1 MDEFISLESIVKMPL
16 GSNFQNEVDQAIH
29 EVRRSAL
36 VGTSPDLVLQTVFEA
51 LSIFVPFDRVGLA
64 TRDGGSL
71 CSRWVKSRMPVIH
84 LKVGYTAPIAGSSL
98 DEIIA
103 SRCPRVISDL
113 RDYLRLHPD
122 SKSTELAIKDGIRS
136 SLTFPLE
143 MNDDVIGIVFFSSAA
158 TNVYTMEHLKL
169 LEFVAQALAVVVDN
183 ATRIRRPKDETDKS
197 LAFSKM
203 VHDLRSPLAVISGFA
218 EILADAEEF
227 NHLSESSKNL
237 LSVIRRNNQDLMA
250 MVDDISELNSL
261 KQNST
266 AIRPQLNPVTEF
278 IATIESFLKPIADRR
293 KISFVVI
300 RDFDSGLTWRF
311 DTLRIRQVLENL
323 VSNAVKYS
331 ANGTLV
337 QLTISQRGERLM
349 FSVRD
354 TGQGIPEDE
363 VPKLFKVYSTTS
375 VKPLGG
381 EKSTGLGL
389 AICKAIIVGHAGEI
403 SVKTRVGEGS
413 TFEFWIPKWF
423 EPEVTRNK
431 FLDANQAH

>member
-1 MDEFISLESIVKMPL
+1 MNEFISLESIIKMPS
-16 GSNFQNEVDQAIH
+16 GPKFQNEVDQALH

-36 VGTSPDLVLQTVFEA
+36 VGTSPDLVLTTVFEA

-71 CSRWVKSRMPVIH
+71 CSRWVKSRMPVIY

-98 DEIIA
+98 GEIIA

-113 RDYLRLHPD
+113 QEYLQFHPD

-143 MNDDVIGIVFFSSAA
+143 MDDDVIGIVFFSSAA

-169 LEFVAQALAVVVDN
+169 LEFVAQALAVVVDS
-183 ATRIRRPKDETDKS
+183 ATRIRRSEDESDKS

-203 VHDLRSPLAVISGFA
+203 VHDLRSPLTVISGFA
-218 EILADAEEF
+218 DILANAEEF

-237 LSVIRRNNQDLMA
+237 LSAIRRNNRDLMA
-250 MVDDISELNSL
+250 LVDDISELNSL
-261 KQNST
+261 TQNST

-278 IATIESFLKPIADRR
+278 IATIESFLTPIADHR
-293 KISFVVI
+293 KIDFVVI
-300 RDFDSGLTWRF
+300 RDFDPGLNWRF
-311 DTLRIRQVLENL
+311 DALRIRQVLENL

-331 ANGTLV
+331 ASGTVV
-337 QLTISQRGERLM
+337 QLTISQRCERLM

-363 VPKLFKVYSTTS
+363 IPKLFKVYSTTS

-389 AICKAIIVGHAGEI
+389 AICKAIVDGHEGEI
-403 SVKTRVGEGS
+403 SVKTKIGLGS

-423 EPEVTRNK
+423 DPEVTR
-431 FLDANQAH
+431 